1 MAECGSLR
9 LQQRKFCVEYVK
21 DFNGTQAAIRAG
33 YSDNNADAIASRL
46 LRNVKVSA
54 FVQELTDAAEAAAGI
69 THERIL
75 REYARLAFSD
85 PRQLYDESGRLKEI
99 KDLDADTA
107 ASIAGMDIEHKYPGG
122 VEYVVKKYKFID
134 RTKALD
140 SLAKIV
146 RLLVDRRE
154 LTGEDGKPIQHQHA
168 FKDLTVEQAKKI
180 AQEFLVGGNGAD

>member
-33 YSDNNADAIASRL
+33 YAAHSAEVTASKL
-46 LRNVKVSA
+46 LRIPKVA
-54 FVQELTDAAEAAAGI
+54 DFIADLTDAAEAAAGI

-85 PRQLYDESGRLKEI
+85 PRKLYDDSGNLKEI

-107 ASIAGMDIEHKYPGG
+107 ASIAGVDIEHKYPGG

-140 SLAKIV
+140 SLARV
-146 RLLVDRRE
+146 L
-154 LTGEDGKPIQHQHA
+154 A
-168 FKDLTVEQAKKI
+168 MFKDQSTLKVDDSVKELLEII
-180 AQEFLVGGNGAD
+180 ARAGRESSVLARVRADADRA